1 MSAEQKKLLWLS
13 VSVCAVI
20 LVLAAAGF
28 FLFAPKQGKASAPAT
43 VGNTAAPK
51 SADPQDFLM
60 TPPPA
65 PSFEQPRSAAGDVVV
80 VYGEKPTSLDGA
92 PSSAGTTPPNAS
104 ALPPAT
110 GVSTPTASVVASKAN
125 TQSSKKMSSP
135 NAAASL
141 PPVGAKTKP
150 KGTAAKVQSPQKVQT
165 DEYWIQAA
173 SFTSRGRADELKDL
187 LAAKGIASLISVKD
201 IDGKSWYRVRIGPY
215 SGKNEAEG
223 WLLKLKDLPG
233 CSEAYISK
241 ASVEHNG

>member
-20 LVLAAAGF
+20 LVLAATGF
-28 FLFAPKQGKASAPAT
+28 FLFAPKQGRASAPAT

-65 PSFEQPRSAAGDVVV
+65 PSFEQPRSAASDVVV
-80 VYGEKPTSLDGA
+80 VYGEKPTSLEGEA
-92 PSSAGTTPPNAS
+92 SSAGTTPPVAGS
-104 ALPPAT
+104 LPPAT
-110 GVSTPTASVVASKAN
+110 EELAPPPPAIAPKAN
-125 TQSSKKMSSP
+125 KPST
-135 NAAASL
+135 AAAGTPKTAAARPS
-141 PPVGAKTKP
+141 VGAKTKP
-150 KGTAAKVQSPQKVQT
+150 AAAQAKAQSPKKKQV

-187 LAAKGIASLISVKD
+187 LAAKGVASLISVKD

-223 WLLKLKDLPG
+223 WLLKLKALPA
-233 CSEAYISK
+233 CSEAYITK
-241 ASVEHNG
+241 TSVDHNG